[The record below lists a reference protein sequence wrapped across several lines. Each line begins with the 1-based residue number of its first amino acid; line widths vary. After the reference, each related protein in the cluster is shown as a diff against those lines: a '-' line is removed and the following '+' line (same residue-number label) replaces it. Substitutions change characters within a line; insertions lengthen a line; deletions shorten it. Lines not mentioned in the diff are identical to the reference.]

1 VAWGNDN
8 YVLDL
13 WGLANAQAR
22 AMRLSQP
29 QDGWA
34 RELVPLVMVYD
45 HWIDEGL
52 GPDWTRLGALRM
64 QNPAGFRGGAEV
76 QFYAADPAF
85 TTSLTAGLRFW
96 EKGLPRDAVFEFA
109 EEGV

>member
-1 VAWGNDN
+1 
-8 YVLDL
+8 
-13 WGLANAQAR
+13 
-22 AMRLSQP
+22 
-29 QDGWA
+29 
-34 RELVPLVMVYD
+34 
-45 HWIDEGL
+45 
-52 GPDWTRLGALRM
+52 M